1 MRYFAETLPGIENF
15 AWLEIRSRLQNPTF
29 NETLFVKE
37 KRGVVLFEAGGE
49 TKSLAQL
56 RTAVSVSAF
65 AFLIKKVARS
75 KQDLREV
82 TKLVA
87 ESDAFGVAIN
97 QAMQFRKQPG
107 VPTFKI
113 YGRLAGK
120 YHYHKNDLMRAVTIG
135 MEKRYPDWEQTSQ
148 NPRLEI
154 SISALGSAILCG
166 IRLTDPDMHTTYSSA
181 VELSTEL
188 PPSVA
193 AGMAYLSEP
202 DAEDIVLSPFSEDG
216 LFLMERRLA
225 GPYQQMMGLAATR
238 PAYNLTQTNLQKQ
251 RKEAPKNVR
260 IEKQNFL
267 DAKLEEGSATKL
279 LVDLAAN
286 NAPYLPFLQECGRVL
301 KENGRLILFTTNY
314 EKVKDTLRQIPTLEM
329 MTGHSVYIHG
339 KWGRI
344 YIIKRL

>member
-15 AWLEIRSRLQNPTF
+15 AWLEIRSRLQNPSFT
-29 NETLFVKE
+29 ETLFVKE
-37 KRGVVLFEAGGE
+37 KRGIVLFEAGGE

-65 AFLIKKVARS
+65 AFSIKKLART
-75 KQDLREV
+75 KKDLRDV

-87 ESDAFGVAIN
+87 HSDEFAVAIN

-107 VPTFKI
+107 VPTYRI
-113 YGRLAGK
+113 YGRLFGK
-120 YHYHKNDLMRAVTIG
+120 YPYHKNDLIRAVALG
-135 MEKRYPDWEQTSQ
+135 MEKRYPDWEQSTH

-154 SISALGSAILCG
+154 SISALGAQILCG
-166 IRLTDPDMHTTYSSA
+166 VRLTEPEMHTTYPNA

-193 AGMAYLSEP
+193 AGMTYLSEP
-202 DAEDIVLSPFSEDG
+202 DAADIFLSPFSADG

-225 GPYQQMMGLAATR
+225 GPYQQMLALSSDR

-251 RKEAPKNVR
+251 RKEAPKNTRVD
-260 IEKQNFL
+260 KQNFL
-267 DAKLEEGSATKL
+267 DSKQDANSVTN
-279 LVDLAAN
+279 LVADLTAVAV
-286 NAPYLPFLQECGRVL
+286 PYADFLTETGRVL
-301 KENGRLILFTTNY
+301 AENGRAILLTTNY
-314 EKVKDTLRQIPTLEM
+314 EKVKETIRHIPTLEI

-344 YIIKRL
+344 YIIKRM

>member
-15 AWLEIRSRLQNPTF
+15 AWLEIRSRLQNPKF

-37 KRGVVLFEAGGE
+37 KRGIVLFEAGGE

-65 AFLIKKVARS
+65 AFHIKKIART
-75 KQDLREV
+75 KQDLRQV

-87 ESDAFGVAIN
+87 ESDAFAVAIN

-107 VPTFKI
+107 VVTYKI

-120 YHYHKNDLMRAVTIG
+120 YPYHKNDLMRAITIG
-135 MEKRYPDWEQTSQ
+135 MEKRYPDWEQSAHS
-148 NPRLEI
+148 PRLEI

-166 IRLTDPDMHTTYSSA
+166 VRLTEPEMHTTYSNA
-181 VELSTEL
+181 IELKTEL

-193 AGMAYLSEP
+193 AGMVYLSESS
-202 DAEDIVLSPFSEDG
+202 AEDIVLSPASKDG

-225 GPYQQMMGLAATR
+225 GPYQQMMGLSATR
-238 PAYNLTQTNLQKQ
+238 SAYNLTQTNLQKQ
-251 RKEAPKNVR
+251 RKDAPKNVR

-267 DAKLEEGSATKL
+267 DGKMEDGSVSKM
-279 LVDLAAN
+279 VFDLDAAN
-286 NAPYLPFLQECGRVL
+286 ASMLPFLQECGRVL
-301 KENGRLILFTTNY
+301 TENGRIVLFTTNY
-314 EKVKDTLRQIPTLEM
+314 DKVKDTLRQIPTLEM

-339 KWGRI
+339 KWGRV
-344 YIIKRL
+344 YIIKRV